1 MVIMLL
7 VKKSTFHYKCTNY
20 YDPNDEFGISWDD
33 PSLDINLPE
42 GKKNISK
49 KDLDLPFLSNVISKN
64 LPK

>member
-1 MVIMLL
+1 
-7 VKKSTFHYKCTNY
+7 
-20 YDPNDEFGISWDD
+20 
-33 PSLDINLPE
+33 LDINLPE